1 MAQGN
6 YTHPRCKKIKQT
18 FQTISKNLQEHRTHG
33 FLLREKKAKQSK
45 IKTPK
50 SQIIELRNGKYK

>member
-6 YTHPRCKKIKQT
+6 YTHPRCEKIKQT

-33 FLLREKKAKQSK
+33 FLLREKKRKAKQN
-45 IKTPK
+45 KTPR
-50 SQIIELRNGKYK
+50 IPNY